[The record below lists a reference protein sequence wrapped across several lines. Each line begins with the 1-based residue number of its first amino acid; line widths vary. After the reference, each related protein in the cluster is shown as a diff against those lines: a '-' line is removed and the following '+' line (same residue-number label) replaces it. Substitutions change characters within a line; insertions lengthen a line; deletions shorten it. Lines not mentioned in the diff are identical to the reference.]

1 VESISDSSANFAKCS
16 GKILASFEL
25 DSNSAKYQYG
35 DLLILNVKISKI
47 SGPDNPNSFDAYTF
61 DALGDLYHQAYI
73 KSNKSKILGR
83 NRGFSAQKLLIDWRK
98 YLSSIFE
105 RHLNKTPN
113 EKAVAEALVLGVRSD
128 FSPEL
133 KNAYADTGATHV
145 LSVSGLHVGL
155 VAGLLGWLIKR
166 SRKRKNDNFS
176 RKEIAIL
183 LGFIWF
189 YVLLTGASASVLR
202 SGLMFSFVLL
212 ATMLRRK
219 ISVYNSLAASA
230 FALLCMQPKFLYD
243 IGFQLSYLALFGI
256 VFFHPHIYRCLFFKN
271 KAANWAWNLTAV
283 GIAAQLVTLP
293 ISLYYFH
300 QFPTYFWLSG
310 LAVIPLSTLALYSG
324 IALLVFDWIP
334 FLAYPIAQL
343 TYYSLALMTASIFAI
358 QNLPF
363 AVIGGFWVGIVEM
376 LLLYLFI
383 FSLGITL
390 LKKSLRLSY
399 LSLGI
404 AFTIFLSQSLRLFN
418 ASNQEKIV
426 VYKVNKSTL
435 IEFYNGHHSYC
446 LRDSTLSDS
455 RINFLVKNHRAAQ
468 RVLFTKN
475 YLLNDSLNLTALYL
489 DNSGIGKFKNFSF
502 AIPPKSILE
511 NTENRSSP
519 AKVDF
524 LIIRSNPKLKD
535 LEKLENLF
543 NFRYLVFDASNS
555 SYRISKWKRQCQEL
569 SIPYIDC
576 SEKGCEI
583 VSFVQKKRN

>member
-1 VESISDSSANFAKCS
+1 MSWHQIPFVRLLIPLIVGIITCSLYPEYRLCLSFLLLFLISSVFLIYWAFAKKLSYSWVLNGSALLIFNLFLLGYILYFYNDSRNYISHFQHFIKNENIVIAKIVQEPVLKTKTVSTVLKVESISDSSVNFAKCS

-35 DLLILNVKISKI
+35 DLLILNIKISKI
-47 SGPDNPNSFDAYTF
+47 SGPDTPNSFDASTF
-61 DALGDLYHQAYI
+61 YALSDVYHQAYI
-73 KSNKSKILGR
+73 KSDKSKILGR

-166 SRKRKNDNFS
+166 SRKRKNENFNK
-176 RKEIAIL
+176 KEIAIL

-202 SGLMFSFVLL
+202 SGLRFSFVLL

-343 TYYSLALMTASIFAI
+343 TYYSLALMNASIFAI

-383 FSLGITL
+383 FSLGIAL

-404 AFTIFLSQSLRLFN
+404 AFTIFLLQSIRLFN

-435 IEFYNGHHSYC
+435 IEF
-446 LRDSTLSDS
+446 
-455 RINFLVKNHRAAQ
+455 
-468 RVLFTKN
+468 
-475 YLLNDSLNLTALYL
+475 
-489 DNSGIGKFKNFSF
+489 
-502 AIPPKSILE
+502 
-511 NTENRSSP
+511 
-519 AKVDF
+519 
-524 LIIRSNPKLKD
+524 
-535 LEKLENLF
+535 
-543 NFRYLVFDASNS
+543 
-555 SYRISKWKRQCQEL
+555 
-569 SIPYIDC
+569 
-576 SEKGCEI
+576 
-583 VSFVQKKRN
+583 